1 MTTIL
6 PEEKPPAPPPP
17 HQPLLNLQSSVPLPD
32 AKRRQV
38 LELLAEMFKSIV
50 ISERKDETHE

>member
-1 MTTIL
+1 MNTI
-6 PEEKPPAPPPP
+6 PHEERPPAPPPP
-17 HQPLLNLQSSVPLPD
+17 HQSLLNLQSSVPLPE
-32 AKRRQV
+32 AKRRQA